1 MNASLEEVLARDKVL
16 VYRTRGTSM
25 EPMLRQNRDLVTI
38 RVPSARLKKYD
49 VALYKRGKD
58 CVAHRVIKVLPDG
71 YLIRGDNTFKTER
84 VPEGNVLG
92 VLTGFMRRGKQY
104 SADGRLYRL
113 YARAWHFIF
122 PARYFWRRLT
132 RFLSSRLARV
142 FGKRGER
149 S

>member
-1 MNASLEEVLARDKVL
+1 MSSIEEVLARDGVL

-38 RVPSARLKKYD
+38 RVPSSRLKKYD
-49 VALYKRGKD
+49 VALYRRGKD
-58 CVAHRVIKVLPDG
+58 CVAHRVIKVLPEG
-71 YLIRGDNTFKTER
+71 YLIRGDNTFKTES
-84 VPEGNVLG
+84 VPDGDVLG

-122 PARYFWRRLT
+122 PIRYFWRRLR
-132 RFLSSRLARV
+132 RFLSRRLGRA
-142 FGKRGER
+142 FGRRGDKE
-149 S
+149 